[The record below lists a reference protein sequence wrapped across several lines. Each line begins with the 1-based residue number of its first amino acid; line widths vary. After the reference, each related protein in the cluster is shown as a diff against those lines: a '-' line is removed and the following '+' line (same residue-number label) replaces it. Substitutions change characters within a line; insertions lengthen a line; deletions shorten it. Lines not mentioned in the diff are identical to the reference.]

1 MYATPA
7 AISRFSPAKINLTLA
22 VGPLRA
28 DGFHPLESIVSLVE
42 FGDRVTL
49 TARPDDRIVV
59 ECDAPGIP
67 TDDMNLAARAALRL
81 REEIA
86 ASRERRVPGV
96 TIRLDKC
103 IPPGAGLGG
112 GSSNA
117 AAALLGLRKLWKAD
131 IPASR
136 LAMIGAEIG
145 SDVPLFLA
153 EPERLIVMR
162 GRGEE
167 IDLAGHSL
175 LSLPVLLAI
184 PPIHSPTGA
193 VYKRFDELP
202 VPPKRPAVRE
212 ILTAL
217 DAMRRPEPRLPAG
230 VYGAP
235 GALAPP
241 PDPRAWETVPR
252 PNAGTAVLASIG
264 LFNDLQEAAESLSP
278 ALREFRETVER
289 VATQDFL
296 MTGSGAA
303 YFTLFSASDG
313 DRAEM
318 TISKLQ
324 SAHAAAKF
332 ILTKMI

>member
-1 MYATPA
+1 MRSVT
-7 AISRFSPAKINLTLA
+7 RFSPAKINLTLA
-22 VGPLRA
+22 VGPLRP
-28 DGFHPLESIVSLVE
+28 DGFHPLESIVSLVG

-86 ASRERRVPGV
+86 SSRDRIVSGV
-96 TIRLDKC
+96 TIRLDKR

-117 AAALLGLRKLWKAD
+117 AATLLGLHQLWNAD

-136 LAMIGAEIG
+136 VAMIGAEIG

-162 GRGEE
+162 GRGEK
-167 IDLAGHSL
+167 IDLAGHAL
-175 LSLPVLLAI
+175 LSVPVLLAI

-193 VYKRFDELP
+193 VYRRFDELP
-202 VPPKRPAVRE
+202 EPPKRPPARE
-212 ILTAL
+212 VLTAL
-217 DAMRRPEPRLPAG
+217 DAMRRPEPRFAAG
-230 VYGAP
+230 VYGSP

-241 PDPRAWETVPR
+241 PDPRAWETVTQPS
-252 PNAGTAVLASIG
+252 AGAGVLATIG
-264 LFNDLQEAAESLSP
+264 LFNDLQQAAESLNP
-278 ALREFRETVER
+278 ALREFRESVEK
-289 VATQDFL
+289 VAGQDFL

-313 DRAEM
+313 VRAEM
-318 TISKLQ
+318 TTSRLQ
-324 SAHAAAKF
+324 TAHPAAKF
-332 ILTKMI
+332 ILTKLI